1 MTYRGHARMLA
12 RNEVRDAEFARS
24 GEVSLGP
31 PVSAY
36 RGFGYSPV
44 AGGWTDDT
52 TFPRRMADVNGDGR
66 ADIVGF
72 GAAGV
77 FVALADPAGGFGET
91 LLAYNSF
98 GASAEAGGWAN
109 NSVYPRM
116 LADVNGDGRADLLG
130 FGPAGVY
137 VALGLAPTAEQPVR
151 FGDVALAYNGFG
163 AANEAGGWTNEGIYP
178 RTAADVNGDGR
189 ADLVGFGSAGVY
201 VSLARE
207 DATFAQATLAYNG
220 FGASDVAGGWASS
233 ERYPREM
240 ADVNGDGRADI
251 VGFGANG
258 VFVALAQESGG
269 FGPTILGLASFGFA
283 PEGGGWTSSDTYPR
297 RLADMN
303 GDGYADIV
311 GFGGLGAYVALGNGD
326 GTFADPTLALRS
338 FGASDAGGGWFSN
351 DRFYRTLADV
361 NGDGQADIVGFG
373 GDFTYVSLSGNR
385 APTIT
390 SSDAVTLLEGS
401 VLAYTVTASDPD
413 NNTLFFSLSGED
425 AEAFSIDA
433 RTGAVSFRQAA
444 DFEAPADGNSDNT
457 YEIMVTASDGVLASS
472 FAVTLYVTNLNE
484 ITGTSEFESLYGTE
498 AGNLIRALGG
508 GDFIYGGS
516 GDDFLEGG
524 AGNDTL
530 YGGAGDDI
538 LYGDAA
544 SFDDGGNDVLFD
556 DGGGNDR
563 LYGQDGNDYIGVS
576 RSSQTANVLLLD
588 GGAGNDSIVFS
599 STRYVDTVTILGG
612 SGDDEIIVNAV
623 SQSTVDAGSGDD
635 FVVINPSGGVQTIT
649 LGTGNDIIWLGRR
662 DPVASPDATIIITDM
677 TAGEDRLA
685 LEEYLPEYLIG
696 WDPATNPFA
705 SGHLQLVD
713 VNGTATLQ
721 IDRDGASQSA
731 YSPQSVVSF
740 TGRTAATMTAREL
753 GYPINGDAPVGETF
767 TGTSAREILSGSN
780 GADTLSGLAGDDT
793 IWGRAGDDL
802 IEGGEGADQLNG
814 GLGNDTLYGNN
825 FNDAGPDI
833 SDDILDDIGGGNDR
847 LFGQRGN
854 DTLFVSRLT
863 QASSVLLL
871 DGGQGED
878 RIFFNSVRYIDD
890 VTVVGGTGADQIY
903 VGGVR
908 LGLID
913 AGEGDDSV
921 QISIF
926 GGSQSVTLGA
936 GSDAITVQ
944 SLLNTTAYSLGS
956 EVVVTDFTV
965 GEDRLSLTG
974 FLNSTSQNLPTGSNP
989 FATGHLQ
996 LVAEGEDTL
1005 IQYDRD
1011 GASGENYA
1019 FATIFRL
1026 VGVSP
1031 DSLSATE
1038 LGYAP
1043 DGSGSAAVVS
1053 QEAAYEYRFDDG
1065 WSGHADDNAVR
1076 ALAQFDHPAGA
1087 GGPDMQNFPAAFA
1100 QPAVD
1105 GSGDWPMLRVTLPDA
1120 GFEHLQMY

>member
-12 RNEVRDAEFARS
+12 RNEVLDVEFARS

-31 PVSAY
+31 PLSAY

-98 GASAEAGGWAN
+98 GASAVAGGWAD

-130 FGPAGVY
+130 FGSAGVY

-163 AANEAGGWTNEGIYP
+163 AASEAGGWTNEGIYP

-207 DATFAQATLAYNG
+207 DGTFAQATLAYNG

-240 ADVNGDGRADI
+240 GDVNGDGRADI

-326 GTFADPTLALRS
+326 GTFANPTLALRS

-433 RTGAVSFRQAA
+433 RTGAVSFRQSA

-457 YEIMVTASDGVLASS
+457 YEIIVTASDGVLASS
-472 FAVTLYVTNLNE
+472 FAVTLYVTDLND
-484 ITGTSEFESLYGTE
+484 ITGTPESESLVGTE
-498 AGNLIRALGG
+498 AGDLIRALGG
-508 GDFIYGGS
+508 GDVIYGGS

-544 SFDDGGNDVLFD
+544 GFDEGGNDVLFD

-563 LYGQDGNDYIGVS
+563 LYGQDGNDSISVS
-576 RSSQTANVLLLD
+576 RQGETANVLLLD
-588 GGAGNDSIVFS
+588 GGAGDDYLYFF
-599 STRYVDTVTILGG
+599 RDRHLDTVTILGG
-612 SGDDEIIVNAV
+612 AGNDEIHVNAV
-623 SQSTVDAGSGDD
+623 FQSTIDAGSGDD
-635 FVVINPSGGVQTIT
+635 IVGINRDGDLQTIT
-649 LGTGNDIIWLGRR
+649 LGAGRDILQLWELPLNSSLG
-662 DPVASPDATIIITDM
+662 PATIITDL
-677 TAGEDRLA
+677 TEGEDRVI
-685 LEEYLPEYLIG
+685 LEDYLSRSLVG

-705 SGHLQLVD
+705 GGFLQLID
-713 VNGTATLQ
+713 VNGAATLL
-721 IDRDGASQSA
+721 IDWDGSA
-731 YSPQSVVSF
+731 GDTWGSYSLMSF
-740 TGRTAATMTAREL
+740 TGRTAATLTEREL
-753 GYPINGDAPVGETF
+753 GYAPNGDAPTGETLLA
-767 TGTSAREILSGSN
+767 TSAGERLWGTN
-780 GADTLSGLAGDDT
+780 GADIIEGHGGDDR
-793 IWGRAGDDL
+793 IFGRAGDDL
-802 IEGGEGADQLNG
+802 IQGREGHDILSG
-814 GLGNDTLYGNN
+814 GLGNDRLYGN
-825 FNDAGPDI
+825 DI
-833 SDDILDDIGGGNDR
+833 DDTGTDSSSDILQDLSGGNDS
-847 LFGQRGN
+847 LFGQGGN
-854 DTLFVSRLT
+854 DSLYVSRTNLS
-863 QASSVLLL
+863 ASTVLL
-871 DGGQGED
+871 DGGEGD
-878 RIFFNSVRYIDD
+878 DTIFFVSVRHIDE
-890 VTVVGGTGADQIY
+890 VRAIGGAGDDQIFI
-903 VGGVR
+903 GGIES
-908 LGLID
+908 GFID
-913 AGEGDDSV
+913 AGEGNDRVEID
-921 QISIF
+921 IY

-936 GSDAITVQ
+936 GNDTIIARA
-944 SLLNTTAYSLGS
+944 LPPMTAYGLGS
-956 EVVVTDFTV
+956 PVFVTDFTA
-965 GEDRLSLTG
+965 GEDRLALVG
-974 FLNSTSQNLPTGSNP
+974 LVVSTAQNLPAGSNP

-1065 WSGHADDNAVR
+1065 WSGHAYDDAVR
-1076 ALAQFDHPAGA
+1076 ALAQFDHSTGA
-1087 GGPDMQNFPAAFA
+1087 GGSVMESLPAAFM
-1100 QPAVD
+1100 QPTAD
-1105 GSGDWPMLRVTLPDA
+1105 GSRGLPMLHAALPDA
-1120 GFEHLQMY
+1120 GLEHLQMF